1 MFFTKIPSF
10 KKATEKKKIK
20 IAQRPNYVY
29 IPLVNQDD
37 ENITRLVKKGDYI
50 YKGQSVGR
58 RKGNLRIPIPS
69 SASGTVIGFEEH
81 TYLNGKKVKCVVI
94 ENDFKEKTERRLGV
108 KKDLTKFTKEEFIE
122 RLQEMGIV
130 GMGGTGFPTYV
141 KYNTNK
147 KIHTL
152 IINAV
157 ECEPYITA
165 DFALLKEH
173 VEEILEAIDAVMEIC
188 HIDETLI
195 AVKKG
200 NTELIELL
208 SNFVGTY
215 LKIKIAPVS
224 NGYPSGW
231 EKGLVYQLK
240 RVSYQVTS
248 VERGIIVSNVSTM
261 YAIYEALKYHAPLTE
276 RVVTFTGEM
285 LKDPQNIQVKIG
297 TKVSDVIET
306 IGGYHKG
313 EDLYFVAG
321 GPMMGKSLPDDD
333 LVVSANLNCVLVLPK
348 QKELEATTCI
358 RCGKCVEHCPAKL
371 SPVLIARAKGDIK
384 KLQKLQA
391 DRCIECGLCSYICP
405 ARINVR
411 EKVVEAKKML
421 EESSE

>member
-1 MFFTKIPSF
+1 M
-10 KKATEKKKIK
+10 
-20 IAQRPNYVY
+20 
-29 IPLVNQDD
+29 
-37 ENITRLVKKGDYI
+37 
-50 YKGQSVGR
+50 
-58 RKGNLRIPIPS
+58 
-69 SASGTVIGFEEH
+69 
-81 TYLNGKKVKCVVI
+81 
-94 ENDFKEKTERRLGV
+94 
-108 KKDLTKFTKEEFIE
+108 
-122 RLQEMGIV
+122 
-130 GMGGTGFPTYV
+130 
-141 KYNTNK
+141 
-147 KIHTL
+147 
-152 IINAV
+152 
-157 ECEPYITA
+157 
-165 DFALLKEH
+165 
-173 VEEILEAIDAVMEIC
+173 
-188 HIDETLI
+188 
-195 AVKKG
+195 
-200 NTELIELL
+200 
-208 SNFVGTY
+208 
-215 LKIKIAPVS
+215 
-224 NGYPSGW
+224 
-231 EKGLVYQLK
+231 
-240 RVSYQVTS
+240 TS

-333 LVVSANLNCVLVLPK
+333 LVVSANLNCVLVLSK